1 MKSNFVKE
9 SLAFLPIIKKGF
21 SLLQNF
27 RVGDDNQKV
36 TIFDFC
42 FKNQFICGVT
52 QKREG
57 FLEEIC
63 NF

>member
-42 FKNQFICGVT
+42 FTNQFICVVT
-52 QKREG
+52 QK
-57 FLEEIC
+57 
-63 NF
+63 